1 MYTIVLLASALTLL
15 KDEHK
20 KLITVVVSGK
30 QNLVAEGQEPKETLF
45 YSTDFLYLL
54 NIMQY
59 AKL

>member
-1 MYTIVLLASALTLL
+1 MYTTVLLASALTLL
-15 KDEHK
+15 KEEHK
-20 KLITVVVSGK
+20 KLITVVIK